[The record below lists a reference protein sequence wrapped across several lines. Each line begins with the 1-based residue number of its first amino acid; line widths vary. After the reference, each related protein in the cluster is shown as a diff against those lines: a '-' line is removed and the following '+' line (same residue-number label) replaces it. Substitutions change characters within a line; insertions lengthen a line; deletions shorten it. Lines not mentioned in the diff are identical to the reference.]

1 MLLSE
6 MDIFFSEKDE
16 FYRSVH
22 SVASLKILKGRTNFF
37 FWGGLQWNTRPG
49 PPPLNRHSFLRTLEQ
64 MFAAIVRSIVG
75 QHKGVSVS
83 EGDPCYDGAD
93 CHSHI

>member
-37 FWGGLQWNTRPG
+37 FEGGYNGTHDQAP
-49 PPPLNRHSFLRTLEQ
+49 H
-64 MFAAIVRSIVG
+64 
-75 QHKGVSVS
+75 H
-83 EGDPCYDGAD
+83 
-93 CHSHI
+93 